1 MKIKKINFKVDK
13 CILVTKEVLI
23 SLVDH
28 YNYPKEIENKMND
41 LIKYLEENI
50 DNKNNFDN
58 YEVQSYE
65 LYEEVMLKK
74 I

>member
-1 MKIKKINFKVDK
+1 
-13 CILVTKEVLI
+13 
-23 SLVDH
+23 
-28 YNYPKEIENKMND
+28 MND

-50 DNKNNFDN
+50 DNKNDFDN
-58 YEVQSYE
+58 YEVQSNE